1 MAHDFLLLLLLL
13 LLLLHALS
21 YAYPIMHYHSSIP
34 SISETTVYGCRK
46 EAQSRFQCHFSPP
59 GSSDTNES
67 RRRRRERKLI
77 RPCPAEEDSNR
88 TFESCIRQIRVRA
101 SGQRLHRA
109 RQPSDVVLV
118 QMQQMQQMQGDHGIG
133 ARCGVYAR
141 FRKAFEH
148 ISPSPSPSTKNEVS
162 VSSGP
167 WTTSS
172 TSRRIWR
179 LRIFRDKFGLTAFN
193 GKEEAA
199 RIACYLGEPEQPHP
213 TLHSKCLDDEDF
225 PQWNNPA
232 IDPRGRKWEE
242 NYPISQVT

>member
-21 YAYPIMHYHSSIP
+21 YA
-34 SISETTVYGCRK
+34 K
-46 EAQSRFQCHFSPP
+46 EAQGRFQCHFSPP

-101 SGQRLHRA
+101 SGQRFHRA

-148 ISPSPSPSTKNEVS
+148 ISPSPSPSTKNE
-162 VSSGP
+162 
-167 WTTSS
+167 
-172 TSRRIWR
+172 
-179 LRIFRDKFGLTAFN
+179 D
-193 GKEEAA
+193 
-199 RIACYLGEPEQPHP
+199 EPEQPHP

-232 IDPRGRKWEE
+232 IDPRGRKWEG
-242 NYPISQVT
+242 NYPISQSMKALYRHDNPVGHPMQADAFSEKYPLTLTDLLTGQIFFIF